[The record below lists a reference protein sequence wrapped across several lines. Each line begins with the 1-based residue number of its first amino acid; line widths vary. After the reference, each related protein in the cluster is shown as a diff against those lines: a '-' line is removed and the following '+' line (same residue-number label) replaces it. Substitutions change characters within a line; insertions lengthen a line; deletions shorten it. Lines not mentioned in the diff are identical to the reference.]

1 MIDGKR
7 VIVVLPAYNAEKTL
21 EATVR
26 EIPCVVD
33 EIILVDDQSGDATV
47 EVANRLGLN
56 VFRHPRNRGYGGNQK
71 TCYAE
76 ALKRGADVVVMLHP
90 DYQYSPRLVTAM
102 ASMVAS
108 GVYDVV
114 LGSRL
119 LGDGALRGGM
129 PFYKFFFNRMLTV
142 FQNVCLGAHLS
153 EYHTGFRA
161 FSSEVLRSLPLE
173 ANSEDFV
180 FDNQVLAQCLLLRKN
195 VGEISC
201 PTRYFPEAS
210 SINFRRSVR
219 YGMGVL
225 LTTLQCMFAKYGLW
239 YIGPFRFAA
248 QNRLPGGPGSN
259 RFSRF
264 KTFLSLYFLVCV
276 AFFALRTA
284 HWKQVN
290 DPAQLH
296 YLCFLMDHG
305 MAPYRDILEINMP
318 GIYLVNWSVM
328 HTLGGGSAA
337 WRIFDLSL
345 MGMAAWAMIAIAWPY
360 DWLAGVFGS
369 ALFIL
374 YHGRDGA
381 MQQGQRD
388 LIIAVL
394 LLCAYAFLFNFFRRH
409 RKWAMLAFGLCAGMA
424 ATIKPTALPFGFLLL
439 VLAAIRLKRVGE
451 PVLRPSLYALV
462 GLLAPFAIVGAF
474 LISKHSLSSFW
485 YLLHVGM
492 PFYQSLGRI
501 PFRTL
506 TARIASPSIETLAL
520 IALTISVMKRDWWN
534 WEGKLLVAGILFG
547 IVSYLGQGKGFPYH
561 RYPMLA
567 FLFLWAGI
575 QIITALR
582 ARRMVRVLAIT
593 GVGFAVILAPI
604 YVNQSIHK
612 VWDRKFSDLLAAD
625 LNHLGG
631 AELSGHVQCLDV
643 PADCDATLYGMRLVQ
658 STGLFYDYLIFGSDQ
673 QQVIRD
679 ARGRFWQQFQSNT
692 PRVIVVGS
700 AQFPDGRGYGKLASW
715 PLFQQELATQYF
727 LYEDRTFPAG
737 EFGPRAYRIYVQ
749 KGKLIAS
756 ERH

>member
-33 EIILVDDQSGDATV
+33 EIVLVDDQSGDATV
-47 EVANRLGLN
+47 EVANTLGLN
-56 VFRHPRNRGYGGNQK
+56 VLRHPRNRGYGGNQK

-142 FQNVCLGAHLS
+142 FQNICLGAHLS

-239 YIGPFRFAA
+239 YTGPFRFAA
-248 QNRLPGGPGSN
+248 QNRLPGSPGSN

-264 KTFLSLYFLVCV
+264 KTFFSLYFLVCV

-296 YLCFLMDHG
+296 YECFLMDHG
-305 MAPYRDILEINMP
+305 MA
-318 GIYLVNWSVM
+318 
-328 HTLGGGSAA
+328 
-337 WRIFDLSL
+337 
-345 MGMAAWAMIAIAWPY
+345 
-360 DWLAGVFGS
+360 
-369 ALFIL
+369 
-374 YHGRDGA
+374 
-381 MQQGQRD
+381 
-388 LIIAVL
+388 
-394 LLCAYAFLFNFFRRH
+394 AF
-409 RKWAMLAFGLCAGMA
+409 RK
-424 ATIKPTALPFGFLLL
+424 
-439 VLAAIRLKRVGE
+439 
-451 PVLRPSLYALV
+451 
-462 GLLAPFAIVGAF
+462 
-474 LISKHSLSSFW
+474 
-485 YLLHVGM
+485 
-492 PFYQSLGRI
+492 
-501 PFRTL
+501 
-506 TARIASPSIETLAL
+506 
-520 IALTISVMKRDWWN
+520 
-534 WEGKLLVAGILFG
+534 
-547 IVSYLGQGKGFPYH
+547 
-561 RYPMLA
+561 
-567 FLFLWAGI
+567 
-575 QIITALR
+575 
-582 ARRMVRVLAIT
+582 
-593 GVGFAVILAPI
+593 
-604 YVNQSIHK
+604 
-612 VWDRKFSDLLAAD
+612 
-625 LNHLGG
+625 
-631 AELSGHVQCLDV
+631 
-643 PADCDATLYGMRLVQ
+643 DA
-658 STGLFYDYLIFGSDQ
+658 
-673 QQVIRD
+673 
-679 ARGRFWQQFQSNT
+679 
-692 PRVIVVGS
+692 
-700 AQFPDGRGYGKLASW
+700 
-715 PLFQQELATQYF
+715 
-727 LYEDRTFPAG
+727 
-737 EFGPRAYRIYVQ
+737 
-749 KGKLIAS
+749 
-756 ERH
+756 